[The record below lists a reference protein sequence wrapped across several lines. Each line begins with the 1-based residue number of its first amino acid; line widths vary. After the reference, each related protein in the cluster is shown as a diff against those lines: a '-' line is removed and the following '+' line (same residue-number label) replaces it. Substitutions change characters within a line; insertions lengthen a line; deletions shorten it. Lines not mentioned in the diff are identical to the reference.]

1 MRHLTLV
8 ETGGVAVGQSI
19 PLLPILVDCA
29 HLPAQPRALSTSSI
43 HARGDTGLDLA
54 QHSDGAKG
62 CWPRLVLELVS
73 AGVEVHGLADRLADR
88 CGSALGG
95 VRGLEKCGLKAI
107 AQLAGDAER
116 ERAQKLHC
124 EVLLVGC
131 GLSVFGVVEFGDC
144 RLQKATV
151 M

>member
-1 MRHLTLV
+1 M
-8 ETGGVAVGQSI
+8 GQSI
-19 PLLPILVDCA
+19 PLLPILVDGA
-29 HLPAQPRALSTSSI
+29 HLPAQPRTLSTSSI
-43 HARGDTGLDLA
+43 HTRGDTGLDLA

-62 CWPRLVLELVS
+62 CWSRVVLELVS

-95 VRGLEKCGLKAI
+95 GRGLEKCGLKAI

-131 GLSVFGVVEFGDC
+131 ELSVFGVVGFGDC
-144 RLQKATV
+144 RLQGATMMGYELSRV
-151 M
+151 VDG